1 MIRILLVEDD
11 PVIRDTTSYFLNCQQ
26 NFEVVCADTG
36 GEALSHAR
44 EKFDV
49 ILMDIRMPVMDGL
62 AATRCI
68 RESDHSDSKTVPIVA
83 MTANVFEEDVKKS
96 FDAGMNA
103 HLSKPVDIKQM
114 YAVLDELVTGDG
126 LL

>member
-44 EKFDV
+44 EKFDM
-49 ILMDIRMPVMDGL
+49 ILMDILLPDTNGMDLCQRLRSWPHHFYFLSG
-62 AATRCI
+62 RY
-68 RESDHSDSKTVPIVA
+68 RHSGTG
-83 MTANVFEEDVKKS
+83 
-96 FDAGMNA
+96 AG
-103 HLSKPVDIKQM
+103 I
-114 YAVLDELVTGDG
+114 GRR
-126 LL
+126 

>member
-26 NFEVVCADTG
+26 NFEVVCAATG

-49 ILMDIRMPVMDGL
+49 ILMNPPYGGHEDKSIQDIIPD
-62 AATRCI
+62 
-68 RESDHSDSKTVPIVA
+68 D
-83 MTANVFEEDVKKS
+83 
-96 FDAGMNA
+96 
-103 HLSKPVDIKQM
+103 
-114 YAVLDELVTGDG
+114 
-126 LL
+126 

>member
-49 ILMDIRMPVMDGL
+49 ILMDILLPDTNGMDLVPAPAQL
-62 AATRCI
+62 APLPHHFYFLSGRY
-68 RESDHSDSKTVPIVA
+68 RHS
-83 MTANVFEEDVKKS
+83 
-96 FDAGMNA
+96 G
-103 HLSKPVDIKQM
+103 
-114 YAVLDELVTGDG
+114 TGIG
-126 LL
+126 IGRR

>member
-11 PVIRDTTSYFLNCQQ
+11 PVIRDTTSYFLKCQQ

-62 AATRCI
+62 VATQAIRGLDRPDAA
-68 RESDHSDSKTVPIVA
+68 DVPILA
-83 MTANVFEEDVKKS
+83 MTANAFEEDRQQAFAV
-96 FDAGMNA
+96 GMNGYIA
-103 HLSKPVDIKQM
+103 KPIDVSVLTQELKRLVNSKIV
-114 YAVLDELVTGDG
+114 
-126 LL
+126 

>member
-49 ILMDIRMPVMDGL
+49 
-62 AATRCI
+62 
-68 RESDHSDSKTVPIVA
+68 S
-83 MTANVFEEDVKKS
+83 
-96 FDAGMNA
+96 
-103 HLSKPVDIKQM
+103 
-114 YAVLDELVTGDG
+114 
-126 LL
+126 

>member
-49 ILMDIRMPVMDGL
+49 ILMDILLPDTNGMELCQRL
-62 AATRCI
+62 RAAPLPHHFYFLSGRY
-68 RESDHSDSKTVPIVA
+68 RHSGTG
-83 MTANVFEEDVKKS
+83 
-96 FDAGMNA
+96 AG
-103 HLSKPVDIKQM
+103 I
-114 YAVLDELVTGDG
+114 GRR
-126 LL
+126 

>member
-49 ILMDIRMPVMDGL
+49 ILMDILLPDTNGMELCQRLRSWYHSPSFLLPVWTIQTQWYGRWNW
-62 AATRCI
+62 AAMI
-68 RESDHSDSKTVPIVA
+68 S
-83 MTANVFEEDVKKS
+83 
-96 FDAGMNA
+96 
-103 HLSKPVDIKQM
+103 
-114 YAVLDELVTGDG
+114 
-126 LL
+126 